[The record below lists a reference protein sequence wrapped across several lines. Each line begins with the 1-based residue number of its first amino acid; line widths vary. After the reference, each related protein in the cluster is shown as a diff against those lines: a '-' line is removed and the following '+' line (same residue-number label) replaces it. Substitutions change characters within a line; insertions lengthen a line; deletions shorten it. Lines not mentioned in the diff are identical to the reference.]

1 MRHNRT
7 QHRSRRRTRSITA
20 ASATVLAVVAATAA
34 VQSNAFGTEEEPTAV
49 SQSPTEAQAQDCGA
63 GTFQAQVAKAGD
75 TWKARHGDTVLYT
88 GDDMFAAMNAGLDSL
103 TPNRTTK
110 ERLVVLGS
118 GTISAS
124 ERLKLPSYTVLDVC
138 GTINATGA
146 VATDTGP
153 IFSRDTT
160 DVEVQHAKITGAP
173 MYGMFFRS
181 VSNLTLGQIDM
192 RLSGGL
198 GIRIDNGSKTTP
210 ATNTRIDDVYVSGAS
225 SHAVETA
232 GLDGVTIGTVTA
244 RDVGEAG
251 LLLNT
256 TTHAEVG
263 TVDAQNVGTGTGYAA
278 FRMANRN
285 GRIGDGYEN
294 NIHVNQ
300 VIARGGG
307 RGIFCVSESGGA
319 VIDRVDIADTGNN
332 AILVENCYN
341 VTIAAEGGTV
351 SGAGGI
357 RIAARDEFANTS
369 DVTLENLTVTD
380 SFIKESPCAEN
391 TVIKN
396 VELVNTTKDVC

>member
-1 MRHNRT
+1 MRHNT
-7 QHRSRRRTRSITA
+7 NQHRSRRKTVSITA

-34 VQSNAFGTEEEPTAV
+34 VQSNAFGTEEKPAAA
-49 SQSPTEAQAQDCGA
+49 SQSAAEAQECGA
-63 GTFQAQVAKAGD
+63 GAFQARVAKTGD

-110 ERLVVLGS
+110 ERMVVLGS

-153 IFSRDTT
+153 IYSRDTT

-198 GIRIDNGSKTTP
+198 GIRIDNGSEIAL
-210 ATNTRIDDVYVSGAS
+210 ATNTRIDNVYVSGAS

-256 TTHAEVG
+256 TTNAEVG
-263 TVDAQNVGTGTGYAA
+263 TVDAENVGAGTGYAA

-285 GRIGDGYEN
+285 GRIGDGYET
-294 NIHVNQ
+294 NIHVEE

-319 VIDRVDIADTGNN
+319 VIDRVDIADTGND
-332 AILVENCYN
+332 AVLVENCYN

-380 SFIKESPCAEN
+380 SFIKESPCGEN
-391 TVIKN
+391 TVIRN